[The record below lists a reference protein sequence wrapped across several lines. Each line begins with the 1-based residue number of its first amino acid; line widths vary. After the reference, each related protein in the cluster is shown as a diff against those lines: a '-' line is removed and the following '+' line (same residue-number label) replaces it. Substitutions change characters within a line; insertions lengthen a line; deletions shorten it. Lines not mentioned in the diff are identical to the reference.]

1 MIPCTKKRLFFLNL
15 QRVLTELILVLS
27 RPLLLELMDLPA
39 QVSLPLVVLSAAS
52 LLLLLVV
59 VPLKLE
65 RELVLLTGK
74 DGDTMKSE
82 TFEVAGA
89 TGALNANL
97 IKPTEIP
104 G

>member
-1 MIPCTKKRLFFLNL
+1 M
-15 QRVLTELILVLS
+15 TELILVLS

-59 VPLKLE
+59 VPLTLG

-74 DGDTMKSE
+74 DGDTIKSE
-82 TFEVAGA
+82 TFKIAGA
-89 TGALNANL
+89 TGALDANL
-97 IKPTEIP
+97 MKPTGIP